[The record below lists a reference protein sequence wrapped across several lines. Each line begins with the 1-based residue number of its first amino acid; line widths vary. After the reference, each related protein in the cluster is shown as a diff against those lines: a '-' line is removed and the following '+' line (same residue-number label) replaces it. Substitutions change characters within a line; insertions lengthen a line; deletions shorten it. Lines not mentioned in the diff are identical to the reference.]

1 MLRSNRGLVLVAL
14 AVVLTAATAAAQQTP
29 REPTTAT
36 PAKPNAKASGTDDK
50 AQSTALNR
58 TWDETK
64 AMTRKQWNAAK
75 KKWATE
81 KVKWQD
87 CNRQSA
93 AEKLSAPKSWSFIAS
108 CMTKT

>member
-1 MLRSNRGLVLVAL
+1 MPRLPLKIALAALSVAL
-14 AVVLTAATAAAQQTP
+14 TTAIAAAQQAP
-29 REPTTAT
+29 IK
-36 PAKPNAKASGTDDK
+36 PARADNKASTQVSLDK
-50 AQSTALNR
+50 

-75 KKWATE
+75 KKWASE
-81 KVKWQD
+81 KVKWSD

-93 AEKLSAPKSWSFIAS
+93 AQKLAAPKSWSFVAN